1 LSFPEAVFLGILQGL
16 TEFLPVSSSGHL
28 VIAQGFLPGFE
39 QPGVLFDL
47 VLHGGTL
54 VAVVFFLRKEVSEI
68 LRALPPLPPGGTAA
82 GGESGR
88 AVHRKMFFLLIAATV
103 VTALTGWPFRDGIAG
118 LFESPTAAAFLLLV
132 TGLLLFFADRVQNT
146 LRTKKDLNVFDALII
161 GFAQALALLPGLSRS
176 GATISFAL
184 FRKIRGETAAT
195 FSFLMSIPAV
205 AGAIL
210 LEAWNMPA
218 LPEGALP
225 VYGAGFFAAMV
236 TGFLALK
243 MLYLFIKKHRLR
255 VFSYYC
261 WVAGSLTLVT
271 IALK

>member
-1 LSFPEAVFLGILQGL
+1 MFLGILQGL